1 MQKGAYH
8 PQGATNESSLWKR
21 IRKLGR
27 QFLHIHFKVEQI
39 KIITEKKEKQ
49 YQQIRNLCLGP
60 LNKSDNP
67 VPLFYPSLESCKG
80 FRKSQRLGIFRWDL
94 REAFTVNFGVK
105 EGCFVS
111 MLQ

>member
-1 MQKGAYH
+1 
-8 PQGATNESSLWKR
+8 
-21 IRKLGR
+21 
-27 QFLHIHFKVEQI
+27 
-39 KIITEKKEKQ
+39 
-49 YQQIRNLCLGP
+49 LGP